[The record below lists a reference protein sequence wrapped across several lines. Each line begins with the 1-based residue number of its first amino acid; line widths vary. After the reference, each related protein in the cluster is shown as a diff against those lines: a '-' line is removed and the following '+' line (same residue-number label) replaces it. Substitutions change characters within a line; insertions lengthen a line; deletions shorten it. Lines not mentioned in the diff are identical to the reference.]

1 MRFLR
6 VADEGVLGNEVA
18 LDMTMFDIDWISRD
32 IPLPLQAAGEEIFI
46 EWNFTSDQSLDPY
59 SGLSIDN
66 VGIIAE

>member
-1 MRFLR
+1 
-6 VADEGVLGNEVA
+6 
-18 LDMTMFDIDWISRD
+18 MTMFDIDWISRD